1 MHGLVLRGTLAAVV
15 LTFALAAAAP
25 LAASTPGNAYTVTPL
40 VSDVPGAAP
49 NPDPHLVNGW
59 SLARSQTSP
68 WWVADNRT
76 NRSSLYTGAGTLLA
90 LAPTV
95 EGGPTGVVFAGIT
108 GNFLVGTTASPTTL
122 APAAFIFVSDD
133 GKIRAWRGG
142 SMAAL
147 VTADLHDGA
156 IYKGLAIAQ
165 GSAGPLPL
173 RG

>member
-1 MHGLVLRGTLAAVV
+1 MHGLVLRGTLAAVL

-59 SLARSQTSP
+59 GLARSQTSP

-76 NRSSLYTGAGTLLA
+76 NRSSLYTGAGTVLA

-95 EGGPTGVVFAGIT
+95 EAGRR
-108 GNFLVGTTASPTTL
+108 ASC
-122 APAAFIFVSDD
+122 S
-133 GKIRAWRGG
+133 
-142 SMAAL
+142 
-147 VTADLHDGA
+147 
-156 IYKGLAIAQ
+156 Q
-165 GSAGPLPL
+165 GSPVTSSSAPRQAL
-173 RG
+173 RPWHRRPSSS